1 MKLTTKGCRY
11 LSINEFFLLLEVE
24 KFSCTFSIKN
34 KNKTGIF
41 LYVEKFVAFF
51 VSPGGVQNQGLL
63 TFEQTVGVMFLKLSV
78 IEDTLGVKI

>member
-1 MKLTTKGCRY
+1 M
-11 LSINEFFLLLEVE
+11 
-24 KFSCTFSIKN
+24 
-34 KNKTGIF
+34 
-41 LYVEKFVAFF
+41 AFF